1 MRSNLIV
8 DKTCNFSQ
16 RIIKANQFLIGRK
29 EYVIAK
35 QLLKSGT
42 SIGANVTE
50 AVYAQSRKD
59 FLHKMNIA
67 LKEAGETEYWVNQ
80 IIDSRLYGDHWK
92 SLLDDCIQIKRIIH
106 SIVKTT
112 KKNLDHF

>member
-8 DKTCNFSQ
+8 DKTYQFSQ
-16 RIIKANQFLIGRK
+16 RIIKANQFLIKKK
-29 EYVIAK
+29 EYVISK

-42 SIGANVTE
+42 SIGANITE
-50 AVYAQSRKD
+50 AIYAQSKKD

-67 LKEAGETEYWVNQ
+67 LKEAGETEYWINQ
-80 IIDSRLYGDHWK
+80 IIDSGLFGDHWGTLK
-92 SLLDDCIQIKRIIH
+92 EDCLHIKRIIH

-112 KKNLDHF
+112 KNNLNHS